1 MERGKW
7 NFLTNNHLWHVLTNI
22 MKCQVCQF
30 LWKYHFQFMITV
42 SLNADVPWKV
52 GVRVEKRKKKVR
64 MYASCLTVC
73 PSLLPSERPCSS
85 LSKNSYHL
93 CHIYHTSF
101 VINSIQLAKNLC
113 RAVHKK
119 ISAIYLNGI
128 RKR

>member
-52 GVRVEKRKKKVR
+52 GVMVEKRKKGEN
-64 MYASCLTVC
+64 VC
-73 PSLLPSERPCSS
+73 KLFNGVPFITPLRKALFFIIKKLISPLSYLP
-85 LSKNSYHL
+85 HIF
-93 CHIYHTSF
+93 CH
-101 VINSIQLAKNLC
+101 K
-113 RAVHKK
+113 
-119 ISAIYLNGI
+119 
-128 RKR
+128 

>member
-42 SLNADVPWKV
+42 SLIADVPWKV
-52 GVRVEKRKKKVR
+52 GVRVEKRKKGENACKLFNSVPFI
-64 MYASCLTVC
+64 T
-73 PSLLPSERPCSS
+73 SLRKAL
-85 LSKNSYHL
+85 LLIIKNSHYL

-101 VINSIQLAKNLC
+101 VINSIQLAKFIL
-113 RAVHKK
+113 RAAHKK
-119 ISAIYLNGI
+119 DCCQRL
-128 RKR
+128 K